1 MKIRRGD
8 KVKVISGKDKGK
20 TGKVLKVFPR
30 LGKVVVE
37 GINILKK
44 HQKPRRQGEKGGRIS
59 FPGPISI
66 SNVQL
71 ICTKC
76 EKPTRVG
83 FEKSGEKKVR
93 ICKKCGAQQ

>member
-30 LGKVVVE
+30 LGRVVVE

-59 FPGPISI
+59 FPGPVNI

-83 FEKSGEKKVR
+83 FEKSGDKKAR